1 MTLGG
6 IDHVVWEA
14 RDLEAARAR
23 FRDLGFTLTPPAVH
37 PFGTGNS
44 LAQFSSSFIE
54 LLSVVTVE
62 RIVPHAPEVF
72 SFSALAAAFLEKREG
87 ISMLVLASDDAR
99 ADNAAWRERGLSTY
113 EVVDFER
120 KAKLPDGSEARV
132 AFSIAFAID
141 PAMPEIAFFICQQ
154 HAPEFFWKPDYQ
166 RHDNTALEIAR
177 ITLVAE
183 TPLRHRGFFEKV
195 IGTDAVLA
203 EGEGL
208 RATTARG
215 TIAVLSSAEA
225 REAFPEGVLPPA
237 LPGAGFAAVHL
248 ASADLVRCRVVL
260 EAAGIEFIT
269 EPERMLV
276 PASAAFGAALV
287 FESAAVAG

>member
-1 MTLGG
+1 MVGG

-23 FRDLGFTLTPPAVH
+23 FRDLGFTLTPPALH

-44 LAQFSSSFIE
+44 LAQFSSSFLE
-54 LLSVVTVE
+54 LLSLVE
-62 RIVPHAPEVF
+62 PEKVVPHSEKSF
-72 SFSALAAAFLEKREG
+72 SFSALAASFLEKREG

-99 ADNAAWRERGLSTY
+99 ADNAAWRARGLPTY

-120 KAKLPDGSEARV
+120 KAKLPDGGEARV
-132 AFSIAFAID
+132 AFSIAFALD

-177 ITLVAE
+177 VTLVAE
-183 TPLRHRGFFEKV
+183 APLSHRGFFEKL
-195 IGTDAVLA
+195 IGA
-203 EGEGL
+203 EEVFAAGGGL
-208 RATTARG
+208 RATTAQG
-215 TIAVLSSAEA
+215 TIAVLSPAEA
-225 REAFPEGVLPPA
+225 REAFPEGVLPAA

-248 ASADLVRCRVVL
+248 ACADLARCRAVM
-260 EAAGIEFIT
+260 EAAGVELMA
-269 EPERMLV
+269 EPRRILV

-287 FESAAVAG
+287 FETATSAG